1 MTRYLTSTALAF
13 ATVLAAAPV
22 AAQTI
27 DFDGNNVIVDQLTP
41 PGGRC
46 VPTFANTVSFAPG
59 DIVSTGTSN
68 LGTFGETASFCVNSQ
83 PPTDIVDGR
92 FTIAFRGGDSITGS
106 FAGRA
111 EATAT
116 PGTFAATRN
125 FTISGGTGRFVGAS
139 GSFTQIGQLVLG
151 AMGTATTTGT
161 IDGSIRAGAA
171 TAMGNFAT
179 ATGAPSAAL
188 GDYATAYGAFAIA
201 NGERSAALGSFA
213 EAVGVGAV
221 AVGDQAIA
229 NGASATALGQ
239 LAEAV
244 GPAATALGHNAD
256 AFGIASTAVG
266 VRAQATAAGSTA
278 LGRLAV
284 ASGAT
289 STALG
294 ANAIASFANS
304 TAVGTGAATTAT
316 NQVTLGAT
324 GSSVRVGDIAASTA
338 AQTGTLSVATVDAS
352 GTLGR
357 NTTLLASV
365 AALQTGSSAAG
376 VRLDTLDG
384 QVGTLFDL
392 RGRDRNDFKKG
403 IAAATAMGHASFPSA
418 PGKTSYVLNGAT
430 FRGEAA
436 VGGSLMHRFDTDT
449 PIALGVGFSFAG
461 KKNNAFRAGVAGEF

>member
-1 MTRYLTSTALAF
+1 MLRFLSASAI
-13 ATVLAAAPV
+13 ALAAASP
-22 AAQTI
+22 ALAQTI
-27 DFDGNNVIVDQLTP
+27 DFDGTNIVIDQLTP

-46 VPTFANTVSFAPG
+46 VPQFANTVSFGPG
-59 DIVSTGTSN
+59 DIRSDGSTTLGPITVTATHCVTS
-68 LGTFGETASFCVNSQ
+68 L

-92 FTIAFRGGDSITGS
+92 VTIALRAGDTITGTFS
-106 FAGRA
+106 GRA
-111 EATAT
+111 DATANE
-116 PGTFAATRN
+116 PGVAVTEN
-125 FTISGGTGRFVGAS
+125 FIVTGGTGRFVGAS
-139 GSFTQIGQLVLG
+139 GNFTDIGTLSL
-151 AMGTATTTGT
+151 AMGVGTFTGV
-161 IDGSIRAGAA
+161 IDGQIMASAS

-179 ATGAPSAAL
+179 AQGAASAAL
-188 GDYATAYGAFAIA
+188 GNYATAFGGLAIA
-201 NGERSAALGSFA
+201 NGERSAAFGSQA
-213 EAVGVGAV
+213 EAVGIGAV

-256 AFGIASTAVG
+256 AFGIATTAVG
-266 VRAQATAAGSTA
+266 VRAQAIAAGATA

-294 ANAIASFANS
+294 ANAAASFANS
-304 TAVGTGAATTAT
+304 TALGTGAATTAT
-316 NQVTLGAT
+316 NQVSLGGT
-324 GSSVRVGDIAASTA
+324 GSSVRIGDIAASTA
-338 AQTGTLSVATVDAS
+338 AQAGTLGVVTVDAG

-357 NTTLLASV
+357 NTTLLTSV
-365 AALQTGSSAAG
+365 AALQTASSAAG

-392 RGRDRNDFKKG
+392 RGRDRDDFKKG
-403 IAAATAMGHASFPSA
+403 IAAATAMGHAAFPSA

-461 KKNNAFRAGVAGEF
+461 KKTNAFKAGVAGEF